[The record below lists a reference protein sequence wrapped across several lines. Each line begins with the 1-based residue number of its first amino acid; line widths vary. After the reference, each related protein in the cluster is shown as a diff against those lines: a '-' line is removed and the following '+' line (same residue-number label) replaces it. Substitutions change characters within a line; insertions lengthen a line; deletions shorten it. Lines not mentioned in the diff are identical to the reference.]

1 MAWVQTRS
9 GALTLCKGVAKSA
22 PPRFGNVSPQLARSY
37 FLTPVV
43 GKRCFCWKRGERLLE
58 EKKKSKLLLRCQIA
72 PTPTPLETRT
82 LFLVVQTLVLS
93 GYFRLSPRKI
103 IQDGRRPLPWTAR
116 RSAVLIPLCPGWAG
130 PLSLER
136 EGPGGH
142 RSGAVESGAV

>member
-1 MAWVQTRS
+1 MAWVQTCS
-9 GALTLCKGVAKSA
+9 GALTLCKGLAKSA
-22 PPRFGNVSPQLARSY
+22 PPSFGNVSPQLARSY

-58 EKKKSKLLLRCQIA
+58 GKKIKLLLRCQIA
-72 PTPTPLETRT
+72 PTPLETQT
-82 LFLVVQTLVLS
+82 LLLAVQTLVLS

-103 IQDGRRPLPWTAR
+103 IQDGRRPLPWTAH

-142 RSGAVESGAV
+142 RSGTVESGAV